1 MKIKKNVVIKWL
13 VLILLLILS
22 LATLFAL
29 QNVDRFYDEKAQLL
43 SDPEFLEG
51 DRHWGVAQ
59 PSGIVY
65 SGKRLS
71 ITNGPGASNR
81 VFQNILVET
90 PAYVRF
96 SFDGGAKNIVP
107 GEQDWARASG
117 TIIYRNKAGERV
129 GSKMIATFDGTSAM
143 KSFSHTELLREHLGS
158 VDISFRLLES
168 VGTFN
173 VGNPVFSVLQEYPFY
188 KNLKKIIIG
197 FWVVAIAFLA
207 FLALRVL
214 SWLQVSVLMLLGVG
228 VLAGTLMPEFM
239 MSAINFKLASALPE
253 SILSNTR
260 RILTGVYG
268 IEKLAGPG
276 AEVSKLGHFIA
287 FALIGV
293 VVGFVS
299 NRIGVIFGAACIVV
313 FALLSEALQFLVG
326 GRTPSM
332 SDLAIDSSGG
342 LLGLIIGLI
351 CLLLFGL
358 FRAQAKTTSEVPDD
372 SFDLPPEDQYKS

>member
-65 SGKRLS
+65 SGKLLS

-81 VFQNILVET
+81 VFQNMPVET

-129 GSKMIATFDGTSAM
+129 GSKMIATLDGTSAM

-197 FWVVAIAFLA
+197 FWVVAIALLA

-287 FALIGV
+287 FALIGA

-313 FALLSEALQFLVG
+313 FALLSEAVQFLVG